1 MEKYKLLKMFDA
13 IFIFMLK
20 YFIMSKTFN
29 PKKGKRKKKHGF
41 LKRMKKPGGQRVI
54 KNRRRKGRRRLA
66 V

>member
-1 MEKYKLLKMFDA
+1 
-13 IFIFMLK
+13 
-20 YFIMSKTFN
+20 MSKTFN

-54 KNRRRKGRRRLA
+54 KSRRRKGRQRLA